1 MRVNVVGTAMNYMP
15 ALFIALLVGCGAP
28 PAPAELELEIADT
41 CGSWPTPELEAR
53 IAELDADTTV
63 TETTLSL
70 YNVRHHLR
78 ITGVGSGA
86 SNFDR
91 AYRIQLSN
99 ADGIVVDTL
108 LTKMSFADS
117 LDADFT
123 ARAGLYALNFDF
135 VRSQSLYFNAFVGVD
150 ETDYIQ
156 PIGFFLTYT
165 GERKG
170 RMLYW
175 LVPEDELGSE

>member
-1 MRVNVVGTAMNYMP
+1 MRIHVVGTAMNCMP

-28 PAPAELELEIADT
+28 PAPAEPELEITDAS
-41 CGSWPTPELEAR
+41 GSWPSPELEAR

-70 YNVRHHLR
+70 YIVRHHLR

-117 LDADFT
+117 LDADFL

-150 ETDYIQ
+150 ETDYVQ
-156 PIGFFLTYT
+156 LFNFFLTYA
-165 GERKG
+165 GPKKG
-170 RMLYW
+170 RLLYW
-175 LVPEDELGSE
+175 PVEEPVEEVE

>member
-1 MRVNVVGTAMNYMP
+1 
-15 ALFIALLVGCGAP
+15 
-28 PAPAELELEIADT
+28 
-41 CGSWPTPELEAR
+41 
-53 IAELDADTTV
+53 
-63 TETTLSL
+63 
-70 YNVRHHLR
+70 
-78 ITGVGSGA
+78 
-86 SNFDR
+86 
-91 AYRIQLSN
+91 
-99 ADGIVVDTL
+99 VVDTL
-108 LTKMSFADS
+108 LTKISFADS

>member
-117 LDADFT
+117 LDADFL

-135 VRSQSLYFNAFVGVD
+135 VRSQSLYFNAFIGVD
-150 ETDYIQ
+150 ETDYVQFID
-156 PIGFFLTYT
+156 FFLTYS
-165 GERKG
+165 GPDKG
-170 RMLYW
+170 RILFW
-175 LVPEDELGSE
+175 KVPEEQSEVE

>member
-1 MRVNVVGTAMNYMP
+1 MRIHVVGTAMNYMP
-15 ALFIALLVGCGAP
+15 ALFIALLVGCGAT
-28 PAPAELELEIADT
+28 PAPAEPELEIADT

-99 ADGIVVDTL
+99 ADGIVVDT
-108 LTKMSFADS
+108 
-117 LDADFT
+117 DFL

-135 VRSQSLYFNAFVGVD
+135 VRSQSLYFNAFIGVD
-150 ETDYIQ
+150 ETDYVQFID
-156 PIGFFLTYT
+156 FFLTYS
-165 GERKG
+165 GPDKG
-170 RMLYW
+170 RILFW
-175 LVPEDELGSE
+175 KVPEEQSEVE